1 MKYFA
6 LLILLFV
13 LPGTGARCQ
22 VKDAVAGEKEAD
34 GTSRKVTLRRI
45 IIEGNSITR
54 RPVILR
60 EIGIHE
66 GDVIPVDSI
75 PIWKEQNKLRL
86 FNLQLFNEVD
96 QQTEMNGDQLDWYI
110 KVKERWF
117 IIPTLTVQFA
127 DRNFNTWYVQENH
140 DLRRVSAGLTLTDK
154 NFNGNLE
161 SLAVTVQEGYTQ
173 KLGISYMRP
182 YVNKGQTNGLGFSL
196 SVAQSRQTYYNTDS
210 NKLVYEGTYSGPVI
224 LRQAEGGISYIYRPA
239 YRSRHIFQ
247 LNYKDYSV
255 SDTIIQL
262 NPDYYAN
269 KSSHA
274 RFIELFYRYEYNGV
288 DNWNYSL
295 QGNKLVVNAVAREGF
310 EGINFQGYGTME
322 AGMFRGIA
330 PKWYFAAIFRGRLM
344 YPQDQPYYFRGG
356 LGTQTDYV
364 RGYEYYVIDGSNYG
378 LVRLDLKREIFNNTY
393 SFPVKYFTAIPLRV
407 YPKIFADAGYITSP
421 SPGNSFLSNRLLYSY
436 GAGIDI
442 VTLYDIKIRLEYA
455 WNHLNQ
461 NGLYLHF
468 NSE

>member
-1 MKYFA
+1 MCATTCSKLYYLAGISMKYFA

-13 LPGTGARCQ
+13 LPGTGAWCQ
-22 VKDAVAGEKEAD
+22 VKDAVASGKDAD

-75 PIWKEQNKLRL
+75 SIWKEQNKLRL

-96 QQTEMNGDQLDWYI
+96 QQTETTGDQLDWYI

-224 LRQAEGGISYIYRPA
+224 LRQAEGGISYISA
-239 YRSRHIFQ
+239 Q
-247 LNYKDYSV
+247 L
-255 SDTIIQL
+255 
-262 NPDYYAN
+262 
-269 KSSHA
+269 
-274 RFIELFYRYEYNGV
+274 
-288 DNWNYSL
+288 
-295 QGNKLVVNAVAREGF
+295 
-310 EGINFQGYGTME
+310 
-322 AGMFRGIA
+322 
-330 PKWYFAAIFRGRLM
+330 
-344 YPQDQPYYFRGG
+344 
-356 LGTQTDYV
+356 
-364 RGYEYYVIDGSNYG
+364 
-378 LVRLDLKREIFNNTY
+378 
-393 SFPVKYFTAIPLRV
+393 
-407 YPKIFADAGYITSP
+407 
-421 SPGNSFLSNRLLYSY
+421 
-436 GAGIDI
+436 
-442 VTLYDIKIRLEYA
+442 
-455 WNHLNQ
+455 
-461 NGLYLHF
+461 
-468 NSE
+468 